1 MTSWLNQ
8 NRVLSFLFSFCVL
21 VLLLIL
27 FTGYTRTVL
36 QFFTTVK
43 SENGWRTLPG
53 TEVAALLKKKL
64 RNDINLLAY
73 PVLEVDTFIC
83 QNNCSGITVNIKT
96 KNMRFS
102 YVFFFCNLGHGVCD
116 QVTRRCNCQTFWM
129 ENPISVSNGADYNCG
144 NVS

>member
-1 MTSWLNQ
+1 
-8 NRVLSFLFSFCVL
+8 
-21 VLLLIL
+21 L
-27 FTGYTRTVL
+27 FTIGYTRTVL

-83 QNNCSGITVNIKT
+83 QNNCSGITTVHPELKKCNI
-96 KNMRFS
+96 FS
-102 YVFFFCNLGHGVCD
+102 
-116 QVTRRCNCQTFWM
+116 
-129 ENPISVSNGADYNCG
+129 
-144 NVS
+144 

>member
-102 YVFFFCNLGHGVCD
+102 YVFFFFFKFRPWSMRSSYSSLQLSDLLDGESY
-116 QVTRRCNCQTFWM
+116 F
-129 ENPISVSNGADYNCG
+129 SV
-144 NVS
+144 

>member
-8 NRVLSFLFSFCVL
+8 NRVLSFLFSFRVL
-21 VLLLIL
+21 VLSLIL

-96 KNMRFS
+96 KNMWFS
-102 YVFFFCNLGHGVCD
+102 YVFFFV
-116 QVTRRCNCQTFWM
+116 
-129 ENPISVSNGADYNCG
+129 I
-144 NVS
+144 